1 MTHDFDD
8 DVCNTSNND
17 HFIGATLGEARLCRF
32 LVAPK
37 GAEVTGITE
46 TEDSKTLFVN
56 IQPPGENTPA
66 LGGSAQL
73 NAQSLWPGNQ
83 GNGAVGRPRL
93 ATIVITRNDGGL
105 IGV

>member
-1 MTHDFDD
+1 MTHDFND

-56 IQPPGENTPA
+56 I
-66 LGGSAQL
+66 
-73 NAQSLWPGNQ
+73 
-83 GNGAVGRPRL
+83 
-93 ATIVITRNDGGL
+93 
-105 IGV
+105 